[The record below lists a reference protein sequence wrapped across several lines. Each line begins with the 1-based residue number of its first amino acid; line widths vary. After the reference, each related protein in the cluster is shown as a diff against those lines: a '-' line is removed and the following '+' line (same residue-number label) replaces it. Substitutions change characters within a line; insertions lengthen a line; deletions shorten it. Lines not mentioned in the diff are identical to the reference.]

1 MNFKQK
7 SELKDPRIS
16 TFLLD
21 SSSTKMHRI
30 LEDSEVNIEPKASK
44 EQSSMM
50 LPNFES
56 ETNNYMFSMNSNNFL
71 NEKNISEF
79 VHSFNNNNELN
90 LLNPDSKSKENYV
103 SENLFKENIASD
115 NFIDSSKNNE
125 KSFEDDFGPIKKL
138 PKDSFVEE
146 NQQIILENI
155 SKEDLWNEQQN
166 QEILEDNNQEI
177 REKKDKNEEIIEKE
191 DKNREK
197 EIIQK
202 KNYDL
207 LDNSQKEQELVIE
220 IRQFDKNSN
229 EENTIDQTKEK
240 SKNKKNGAQEI
251 VLEETFEKKPEDLQ
265 IQSNFDFKY
274 IKCPKHLKEDI
285 SFICN
290 APDCLRKFMCCKCL
304 VDDIKNQTRHHI
316 IHEEFLIQYDESV
329 FKQEYEKFLTKKHS
343 FDKILNDQDYQLLEK
358 IENGE
363 FSTIVQKKYQNEVKE
378 IEAFLEAVA
387 TKSQDVLKEYKT
399 LIKENV
405 AQDAKYFL
413 RDILNNFTSMKDEF
427 KSKSQIMKEMQ
438 ENSVEIFSKNEDAGN
453 YDKINFFLKI
463 HQENLEDSLFQ
474 KFTYF
479 LQNSLK
485 VLKDYTSK
493 ESNRALKYEFYINLM
508 NALKIMINEKIPKNL
523 LNSNYSLLLKAN
535 VNLSKEENL
544 KEKKQEITLAKETKT
559 NQSITKNDKIYQ
571 QIRQDQMDT
580 PISLTKEAVKGVEA
594 QKNNLLISPIERISS
609 KYFYDVDYSLVLDI
623 CLIGPTEKN
632 EYFVATCCSKEKFIK
647 IWTLMKDRP
656 PTEHRTLE
664 GHNKSTYKLFYC
676 HQKKWLL
683 SAGN

>member
-1 MNFKQK
+1 MRHIN
-7 SELKDPRIS
+7 
-16 TFLLD
+16 
-21 SSSTKMHRI
+21 
-30 LEDSEVNIEPKASK
+30 
-44 EQSSMM
+44 
-50 LPNFES
+50 
-56 ETNNYMFSMNSNNFL
+56 
-71 NEKNISEF
+71 
-79 VHSFNNNNELN
+79 
-90 LLNPDSKSKENYV
+90 
-103 SENLFKENIASD
+103 
-115 NFIDSSKNNE
+115 
-125 KSFEDDFGPIKKL
+125 
-138 PKDSFVEE
+138 
-146 NQQIILENI
+146 
-155 SKEDLWNEQQN
+155 
-166 QEILEDNNQEI
+166 
-177 REKKDKNEEIIEKE
+177 
-191 DKNREK
+191 
-197 EIIQK
+197 
-202 KNYDL
+202 
-207 LDNSQKEQELVIE
+207 
-220 IRQFDKNSN
+220 NSN
-229 EENTIDQTKEK
+229 EEKATIDTNNKKKGFDQTKEK
-240 SKNKKNGAQEI
+240 SKNQRNGFQEI
-251 VLEETFEKKPEDLQ
+251 TIEESFEKKQEDLEMK
-265 IQSNFDFKY
+265 NDFDFKY

-290 APDCLRKFMCCKCL
+290 APECLRKFMCCKCL

-329 FKQEYEKFLTKKHS
+329 FKQEYEKFLTKKNN

-363 FSTIVQKKYQNEVKE
+363 FSTIVLKKYQNEVKE

-387 TKSQDVLKEYKT
+387 TKSQDVLIEYKT

-427 KSKSQIMKEMQ
+427 KSKSEKMKEMQ
-438 ENSVEIFSKNEDAGN
+438 ENSVEIFSKNEDAGA

-544 KEKKQEITLAKETKT
+544 KEKKQEIPIAKESKT
-559 NQSITKNDKIYQ
+559 NPTNIKSDKINQ
-571 QIRQDQMDT
+571 QIRQDLLETQT
-580 PISLTKEAVKGVEA
+580 PMTKEVSKAVEG
-594 QKNNLLISPIERISS
+594 QKNNLLITPIERMSS

-656 PTEHRTLE
+656 PTEYKTLE